1 MANITGRVI
10 FDRDRSASI
19 TSGDSGIANV
29 SIVLQNITTSLRLT
43 VLTDSNGNYT
53 FTNVPNGQY
62 RIVESYG
69 TPGVATPGNF
79 NNATIGPIPEG
90 INPPIFTVT
99 IHQQAQPI

>member
-62 RIVESYG
+62 RIVESY
-69 TPGVATPGNF
+69 ATRHC
-79 NNATIGPIPEG
+79 ES
-90 INPPIFTVT
+90 
-99 IHQQAQPI
+99 

>member
-1 MANITGRVI
+1 MAYITGRVV

-62 RIVESYG
+62 RICLLYTS
-69 TPGVATPGNF
+69 
-79 NNATIGPIPEG
+79 
-90 INPPIFTVT
+90 
-99 IHQQAQPI
+99 